1 MRLPSLA
8 IAALGAA
15 LVAGPTIG
23 AGTARAQLKVVT
35 STTDLYD
42 IGKAVGGDKITATH
56 IGEGYQDPHFI
67 EAKPSFVLQ
76 LRNADVWAFVGLD
89 LEIGWMPLLLQG
101 ARNPKLDPGKPGY
114 VDASRVIS
122 VLDIGRGN
130 IDRSQG
136 DVHPLGNPHYWL
148 DPENGRR
155 IAKLFQET
163 FTTLDPKNA
172 SMYDANANAFTRR
185 LDAAERTWQA
195 DIAKIKGQPVVAWHT
210 SWRYF
215 AEYTGMLSFSNF
227 GSVRHPDAEKVSR
240 AVQLVRQRD
249 PNLVVDGEMQADSA
263 LDERI
268 LADSYPF
275 SALKEPANV
284 LIFPNLSAGNI
295 AYKLLNQLGGAT
307 AIGPIL
313 IGMPT
318 SERAATYRF
327 TSNPV

>member
-42 IGKAVGGDKITATH
+42 IAKAVGGEKITATH

-101 ARNPKLDPGKPGY
+101 ARNPKLQPGQPGY

-122 VLDIGRGN
+122 VLDVARGN
-130 IDRSQG
+130 VDRSQG

-163 FTTLDPKNA
+163 FATLDPKNV
-172 SMYDANANAFTRR
+172 SVYDANAKAFTQR

-195 DIAKIKGQPVVAWHT
+195 DLAKIKRQPVVAWHT

-215 AEYTGMLSFSNF
+215 AEYTGMNIVGFMEPKPGVPPSPAHLAGLIQTMKQAGAKVIIMEPFYDKKTADF
-227 GSVRHPDAEKVSR
+227 VAGKTGAKVLVLAPSV
-240 AVQLVRQRD
+240 
-249 PNLVVDGEMQADSA
+249 
-263 LDERI
+263 
-268 LADSYPF
+268 
-275 SALKEPANV
+275 
-284 LIFPNLSAGNI
+284 
-295 AYKLLNQLGGAT
+295 GGAKGLDDY
-307 AIGPIL
+307 IRL
-313 IGMPT
+313 MT
-318 SERAATYRF
+318 SGIQQLAAAL
-327 TSNPV
+327 

>member
-1 MRLPSLA
+1 MRLSPLA
-8 IAALGAA
+8 ITALGAA
-15 LVAGPTIG
+15 LVAAPSVG
-23 AGTARAQLKVVT
+23 AGTAQAQLKVVT

-122 VLDIGRGN
+122 MLDIGRGN

-215 AEYTGMLSFSNF
+215 AEYTGMNIVGFMEPKPGVPPSPSHLAGLIQTMKQSGAKVIIMEPFYDKKTADFVASKT
-227 GSVRHPDAEKVSR
+227 GAKVLVLPPSVGGTKGLDDYI
-240 AVQLVRQRD
+240 QLMTSDIHQ
-249 PNLVVDGEMQADSA
+249 LAAA
-263 LDERI
+263 L
-268 LADSYPF
+268 
-275 SALKEPANV
+275 
-284 LIFPNLSAGNI
+284 
-295 AYKLLNQLGGAT
+295 
-307 AIGPIL
+307 
-313 IGMPT
+313 
-318 SERAATYRF
+318 
-327 TSNPV
+327 